1 MSFFDDYVDDALTH
15 DDFVSMLRTTESYL
29 FRRTVC
35 DVATNSLNKFFSSV
49 IARLNAVRDDGG
61 NIREAYEAIL
71 LGEEGTARRMPSDAE
86 FERALRT
93 RDCYAFKRGFYLLT
107 TLENSWHA
115 KDPLDFSGGNFSIE
129 HIMPQNALAS
139 AEWREMLGDD
149 CERVYEELINTLGNL
164 TLTAY
169 NPELSDAPFAEKK
182 AHFKG
187 GFDQDY
193 LVISK
198 ELHDLDVW
206 DEDAIRGRAERLA
219 ERALEVWL
227 FPELNAEV
235 VASYKPVKKAA
246 PAMKSMTFRAVCTM
260 AEIAPGAELVASE
273 GDRAVIAT
281 VTDDYGIRLF
291 NGDVLN
297 SPSRAA
303 TRMKELVTGKYIAA
317 NGWRYWRVGESGPL
331 LYDVRAKCL
340 AEVTNPDLKSLFW
353 DGFYDYCA
361 ERQDFVSAYADPSG
375 RAENNG
381 WYATFGLGM
390 RGVHATAYFA
400 QRDGW
405 VGVNLW
411 FTDALLYEGLV
422 ARRKEVE
429 ALLADLGG
437 KISWREPG
445 EKTREL
451 QVRLDA
457 DVSSEHWDELYGWL
471 VTGLL
476 RMRAVAKMLR
486 VESDD
491 AADGDRS
498 ENDALHESSETG
510 NRGPARQL
518 VESDFDEPG
527 ILIKISN
534 VSPSEMSTQ
543 ELYDRV
549 RGNWRVSFTR
559 ACNAKLAFGVLG
571 GRIVEVY
578 RIVEWL
584 PAGQGEAAEPE
595 DGRYQFV
602 GHLASNELRE
612 RYKGRLVVDLF
623 QGQNPIRYVGGA

>member
-1 MSFFDDYVDDALTH
+1 MAGACEGKELRVLLARIHALDISVVNPLLMSFFEDYVSGSLSH
-15 DDFVSMLRTTESYL
+15 DDLASMLRTTESYL
-29 FRRTVC
+29 FRRSVC

-61 NIREAYEAIL
+61 NIREAFEAIL

-115 KDPLDFSGGNFSIE
+115 KDPLDLSGGAFSIE
-129 HIMPQNALAS
+129 HIMPRNALAS
-139 AEWREMLGDD
+139 VEWREMLGDD

-219 ERALEVWL
+219 ERALEVWP

-317 NGWRYWRVGESGPL
+317 SGWRYWRVGESGPL

-405 VGVNLW
+405 VGMNLW
-411 FTDALLYEGLV
+411 FTDASLYEGLV
-422 ARRKEVE
+422 ACGEEVE
-429 ALLADLGG
+429 ALLANLGG
-437 KISWREPG
+437 EISWREPS
-445 EKTREL
+445 EMTREL

-457 DVSSEHWDELYGWL
+457 DVSPENWDELYGWL

-476 RMRAVAKMLR
+476 RMRAVAGLLR
-486 VESDD
+486 NS
-491 AADGDRS
+491 A
-498 ENDALHESSETG
+498 
-510 NRGPARQL
+510 
-518 VESDFDEPG
+518 
-527 ILIKISN
+527 
-534 VSPSEMSTQ
+534 
-543 ELYDRV
+543 
-549 RGNWRVSFTR
+549 
-559 ACNAKLAFGVLG
+559 
-571 GRIVEVY
+571 
-578 RIVEWL
+578 
-584 PAGQGEAAEPE
+584 
-595 DGRYQFV
+595 
-602 GHLASNELRE
+602 
-612 RYKGRLVVDLF
+612 
-623 QGQNPIRYVGGA
+623 

>member
-1 MSFFDDYVDDALTH
+1 M
-15 DDFVSMLRTTESYL
+15 
-29 FRRTVC
+29 TV
-35 DVATNSLNKFFSSV
+35 
-49 IARLNAVRDDGG
+49 RLNAVRDDGG

-115 KDPLDFSGGNFSIE
+115 KDPLDFSGSTFSIE

-139 AEWREMLGDD
+139 AEWREMIGDD
-149 CERVYEELINTLGNL
+149 CERVYEELVNTLGNL

-182 AHFKG
+182 AHLKG

-206 DEDAIRGRAERLA
+206 DEGAICARAKRLA
-219 ERALEVWL
+219 ERALEVWP
-227 FPELNAEV
+227 FPELSAEI

-260 AEIAPGAELVASE
+260 AEIAPRTELVASE
-273 GDRAVIAT
+273 GDRTVVAT

-303 TRMKELVTGKYIAA
+303 TRVKELVTGKHIAA
-317 NGWRYWRVGESGPL
+317 NGWRYWRVGESGSL

-340 AEVTNPDLKSLFW
+340 VEVTNPDLKSLFW

-405 VGVNLW
+405 VGANLW
-411 FTDALLYEGLV
+411 FTDAPLYEGLV
-422 ARRKEVE
+422 ARREEVD
-429 ALLADLGG
+429 ALLANLGG
-437 KISWREPG
+437 IISWRESS

-457 DVSSEHWDELYGWL
+457 DVSPEHWDELYGWL
-471 VTGLL
+471 VIGLL
-476 RMRAVAKMLR
+476 RMRAVAL
-486 VESDD
+486 
-491 AADGDRS
+491 GFP
-498 ENDALHESSETG
+498 AL
-510 NRGPARQL
+510 
-518 VESDFDEPG
+518 
-527 ILIKISN
+527 
-534 VSPSEMSTQ
+534 
-543 ELYDRV
+543 
-549 RGNWRVSFTR
+549 
-559 ACNAKLAFGVLG
+559 
-571 GRIVEVY
+571 
-578 RIVEWL
+578 L
-584 PAGQGEAAEPE
+584 PE
-595 DGRYQFV
+595 
-602 GHLASNELRE
+602 
-612 RYKGRLVVDLF
+612 
-623 QGQNPIRYVGGA
+623 